1 MLPAPIARCRETGKA
16 ARRAACVLALVVATY
31 VALVATHGGE
41 FWPFSTYPMFARAGR
56 PWQRALVRVLDE
68 RELAAAGSVLVS
80 LAALPGQPLPLGAH
94 GIPQNDL
101 SSLVQRAEG
110 WGDAELASLARLF
123 GDLPC
128 QAPLLVMRVRGTLE
142 RGAVQQLVAPV
153 ALLTCAGGAVRAQRL
168 AAEGA

>member
-1 MLPAPIARCRETGKA
+1 MLPAPTARCRETGNA
-16 ARRAACVLALVVATY
+16 ARRAAWVLALVVVLD
-31 VALVATHGGE
+31 VALVATHAGE

-56 PWQRALVRVLDE
+56 PWQRALVRVLDPA
-68 RELAAAGSVLVS
+68 ELAAAGSVLVS
-80 LAALPGQPLPLGAH
+80 LTALPGQPLPLRAH

-101 SSLVQRAEG
+101 SSLVQRAES
-110 WGDAELASLARLF
+110 WGDAELAGLARLF

-128 QAPLLVMRVRGTLE
+128 RSPLLVVRVRGALE

-153 ALLTCAGGAVRAQRL
+153 ALLTCAGGAVRARRL